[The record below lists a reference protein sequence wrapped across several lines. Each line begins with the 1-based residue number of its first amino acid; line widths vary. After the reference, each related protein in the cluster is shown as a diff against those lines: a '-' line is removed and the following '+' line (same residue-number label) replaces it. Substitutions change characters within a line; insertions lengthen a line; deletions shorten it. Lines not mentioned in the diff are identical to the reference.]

1 MQALELKVPPV
12 AVVAIFAVLMWF
24 ASTVFAVASFPL
36 PGASIVAFVIAF
48 TGGGI
53 AVAGVSA
60 FRRQSTTVNPLK
72 PETTES
78 IVTTGI
84 YRVTR
89 NPMYLGLAIVLVGWS
104 MYLAN
109 LATLLLV
116 PVFVAYMTRFQIKP
130 EEQALLAKF
139 GSDFAD
145 YMAAVRR
152 WI

>member
-12 AVVAIFAVLMWF
+12 ALTLLFAVLMW
-24 ASTVFAVASFPL
+24 ALATVFSSTSFPL
-36 PGASIVAFVIAF
+36 EGASIVAFAFAF

-53 AVAGVSA
+53 AIAGVFA
-60 FRRQSTTVNPLK
+60 FRRHSTTVNPMQ

-78 IVTTGI
+78 IVTSGI

-89 NPMYLGLAIVLVGWS
+89 NPMYLGLAIVLVGWA

-109 LATLLLV
+109 LAALLLV
-116 PVFVAYMTRFQIKP
+116 PVFVAYMTRFQIRP
-130 EEQALLAKF
+130 EERALLVKF
-139 GSDFAD
+139 GPGFAE
-145 YMAAVRR
+145 YMASVRR